1 MPELFYPYAN
11 VQDAASRIGR
21 FAERVAGPGCGL
33 TWSDGTTVAL
43 LRRAQAAG
51 GHGTYLNVLRRHVSA
66 PPPPPPPPAKATGFL
81 AHAEAIFWRA
91 MELEGEAELA
101 NAEIQMAGARAMTE
115 AVRDNIWEPA
125 HQYLLRHKKVA
136 DGVGVA
142 VDVIGVIAG
151 AAFVIALTPELG
163 ALAIVTG
170 AAAGIGSLVLLA
182 ADGYVFVPELL
193 GDEAKSQRHENAQ
206 WVQWARIVGTA
217 MTLIDLP
224 VGGVRA
230 LAEVGK
236 LGREAHA
243 ALTEARSS
251 DGLAALAR
259 ERAAQIHHP
268 AKHPGPVNRRLHRA
282 KVLARQ
288 AEAQRQ
294 TAHELTNKMR
304 VVAARDVT
312 ASFVATPVGTA
323 LIVGSPPAI
332 ILSERQAKADENY
345 LKSLEPEKGMPHDV
359 NLEVRASAV
368 GKAARQ

>member
-1 MPELFYPYAN
+1 MLATA
-11 VQDAASRIGR
+11 VSAGRHDGGAAPPGAGCRRTRDLPQRSTAARLGPAAAAARQSDRLSRARRSDLLARHGAGR
-21 FAERVAGPGCGL
+21 RGRAGQCRN
-33 TWSDGTTVAL
+33 SDGG
-43 LRRAQAAG
+43 RARDDRG
-51 GHGTYLNVLRRHVSA
+51 GPRQHLG
-66 PPPPPPPPAKATGFL
+66 
-81 AHAEAIFWRA
+81 
-91 MELEGEAELA
+91 
-101 NAEIQMAGARAMTE
+101 
-115 AVRDNIWEPA
+115 PA

-359 NLEVRASAV
+359 KLEVRASAV